1 MKRRNPEAGQ
11 SIVLLAFAL
20 TALLGMMG
28 LAIDFGYYRFARR
41 NLQLASDAV
50 ATAGAGE
57 LLVGDWAAAAGAAAA
72 KNGLSLPVIPNA
84 CTPDPNT
91 IAVNNPPCNKA
102 DPHYNQAQYVEVV
115 INQRQPLF
123 FAKILGINSVSIVTR
138 AEATQNNGSNPQLNN
153 GAGFVVE

>member
-57 LLVGDWAAAAGAAAA
+57 LLVGDWVAAARDAAV
-72 KNGLSLPVIPNA
+72 KNGLSLTVVPNA

-91 IAVNNPPCNKA
+91 IAVNNPPCLKT
-102 DPHYNQAQYVEVV
+102 DPHNGQIQYVEVV
-115 INQRQPLF
+115 INQSQPLF
-123 FAKILGINSVSIVTR
+123 FARILGINSVSIVTR
-138 AEATQNNGSNPQLNN
+138 AEAMQNNGSNPQLNN